1 MQTISA
7 VSSNVA
13 VRGDSSP
20 CSLWLQRQHSTA
32 TRGGTLVTVIGEI
45 MSSIVCCN
53 SFIITPKSLK
63 HNNNYG
69 VL

>member
-20 CSLWLQRQHSTA
+20 VQSMSMLIYSCGIVLVALCKKLALFSGST
-32 TRGGTLVTVIGEI
+32 TELGIR
-45 MSSIVCCN
+45 N
-53 SFIITPKSLK
+53 STWS
-63 HNNNYG
+63 
-69 VL
+69 